1 MLMLPIMLSIM
12 QCDTVR
18 RRGEMS
24 QRGQQE
30 SPGVGQQAPP
40 VAQRPLLCIIA
51 AVSANGV
58 IGAGG
63 RLPWHLPEDL
73 KFFKAQTLGCPV
85 IMGRRTWESIG
96 RPLPGRRNIVVTR
109 NRALQPAGAAVAA
122 SLEEAIA
129 QCAGEARVFV
139 IGGADLYRAALPL
152 ADRIL
157 LTEIR
162 RAYAGDT
169 HFPEFDRR
177 RWRETRREA
186 RTSQDGLEFDFVCYE
201 RAAQA

>member
-1 MLMLPIMLSIM
+1 
-12 QCDTVR
+12 
-18 RRGEMS
+18 MS
-24 QRGQQE
+24 QRGRQQ
-30 SPGVGQQAPP
+30 SPGVGQPAPP
-40 VAQRPLLCIIA
+40 VTQRPLLCIIA
-51 AVSANGV
+51 AVSANRV

-73 KFFKAQTLGCPV
+73 QFFKAQTLGCPV

-109 NRALQPAGAAVAA
+109 NRAFQAAGATTAA

-139 IGGADLYRAALPL
+139 IGGGDLYRAALPL
-152 ADRIL
+152 ADRIM

-162 RAYAGDT
+162 RAYDGDA
-169 HFPEFDRR
+169 HFPDFDRR
-177 RWRETRREA
+177 QWRATRREP
-186 RTSQDGLEFDFVCYE
+186 RVSRDGLEFDFVCYE